1 MQISMQASAT
11 CVMPTICAGALD
23 RQSDALGLAA
33 HMQIPRILS
42 AFPSGNPE
50 TSTQEWPAFA
60 SRTPWSDCSVQTR
73 NIRPPCVVSVAAST
87 TFHEDFVTSAALP
100 ATKTQSPMIPSSPK
114 IGLPNS
120 PIPNNPEFF
129 RGLWGPLFGEGSAG
143 RPWPAGD
150 HRFDSC
156 RAATALIFSAVDPST
171 GPLSIPISAHFLAHE
186 HLGPV
191 AFPAIAESEIDRGA
205 QDG

>member
-1 MQISMQASAT
+1 MG
-11 CVMPTICAGALD
+11 P
-23 RQSDALGLAA
+23 
-33 HMQIPRILS
+33 PIL
-42 AFPSGNPE
+42 
-50 TSTQEWPAFA
+50 
-60 SRTPWSDCSVQTR
+60 
-73 NIRPPCVVSVAAST
+73 
-87 TFHEDFVTSAALP
+87 
-100 ATKTQSPMIPSSPK
+100 
-114 IGLPNS
+114 
-120 PIPNNPEFF
+120 
-129 RGLWGPLFGEGSAG
+129 RGVAG

-205 QDG
+205 QDGLQRGSRGEVLVNGRYWIPSVGQLRNLVTRSARSS